1 MNINIKSNSEW
12 YHGSNLKIDVL
23 RVGSTITQ
31 WKELAEA
38 FSHKPTLLSYEENGK
53 ITHNG
58 KETGYLY
65 KIDEKITVGEDVE
78 QHPKTTMDANAEFL
92 TKRPLKLQLISI
104 HTIGDKHNEQ
114 L

>member
-1 MNINIKSNSEW
+1 MNINIKSDGIW
-12 YHGSNLKIDVL
+12 YHGSNLKIEVL

-38 FSHKPTLLSYEENGK
+38 FSHKPTRLSYEEDGT

-58 KETGYLY
+58 QEMGYLY
-65 KIDEKITVGEDVE
+65 KIDEKIIVGEDVE
-78 QHPKTTMDANAEFL
+78 QHPTTTMDVNAEFL

-104 HTIGDKHNEQ
+104 HPLEEENNE
-114 L
+114 